1 MVVAS
6 PEDVQASEPP
16 PPTRYFSPGLTIV
29 FTALCAAVLVVY
41 AAPWHGSPLDS
52 LERPAEALE
61 RLVSRDFDTREVLR
75 GAPRWEQW
83 LYGLLVSDDDP
94 FPEAIG
100 WYEELVDA
108 ADSPDA
114 EIYYAVLRAE
124 SGEAPPRG
132 AEGHEWVIA
141 AYSDEALDPGQGGE
155 MIAGIRDTLPANWFT
170 DTLVA
175 RIATKV
181 GDDPTA
187 DAARADIV
195 RRGRSILVRWR
206 ALTALEVI
214 LVIAALALLV
224 REVRRGRFARFGSAP
239 LPPVWGL
246 GEGYALVVRAVLGLL
261 GITLAVVVFLP
272 DWPTTIRLAPF
283 LGGLPVLLWT
293 GAYLRARGE
302 SFTRSFGLVLPAGA
316 AGRLLVLTLVLVG
329 VGGAAEAAIGNLV
342 SAVGVDSH
350 WADGLPEDLLWD
362 PPWLVVLGALDTVVW
377 TPFIEELTFRGLLYG
392 TLRTVTGAPLAAVAS
407 GCLFAA
413 AHGYGLAGFLSVF
426 LSGMLWALAYE
437 RSRSLLPGIV
447 AHAVNNLSVTVTYL
461 LLLRL

>member
-16 PPTRYFSPGLTIV
+16 PPTRYFSPWITGI

-41 AAPWHGSPLDS
+41 MAPWHGSPLDS

-61 RLVSRDFDTREVLR
+61 RLVSRDFDAREVLR
-75 GAPRWEQW
+75 AAPRWEQW
-83 LYGLLVSDDDP
+83 LYGLLVGDDDP
-94 FPEAIG
+94 FREAIG

-108 ADSPDA
+108 VESPAA
-114 EIYYAVLRAE
+114 ELYYVVLRAE

-132 AEGHEWVIA
+132 PEGNDWVTA
-141 AYSDEALDPGQGGE
+141 AYSDDALDPELGRE
-155 MIAGIRDTLPANWFT
+155 MIARIRETLPANWFT

-175 RIATKV
+175 RLATRV
-181 GDDPTA
+181 GDDATA
-187 DAARADIV
+187 TAAHADIA
-195 RRGRSILVRWR
+195 RRGRSLLARWR
-206 ALTALEVI
+206 VLTVLEVV
-214 LVIAALALLV
+214 LVIAALALLL
-224 REVRRGRFARFGSAP
+224 RELRRGRFPRFGPAP

-246 GEGYALVVRAVLGLL
+246 GDGYALVVRAVLGLL
-261 GITLAVVVFLP
+261 GITLAVVVLLP
-272 DWPTTIRLAPF
+272 EWRTTVRLASF

-293 GAYLRARGE
+293 AAYLRARGE
-302 SFTRSFGLVLPAGA
+302 SFARTFGLVLPAGS
-316 AGRLLVLTLVLVG
+316 AGRLLVLALVLVG

-362 PPWLVVLGALDTVVW
+362 SPWLVVMGTLDTVVW

-392 TLRTVTGAPLAAVAS
+392 TLRAVTGAPLAAVAS

-426 LSGMLWALAYE
+426 LSGILWALAYE
-437 RSRSLLPGIV
+437 RSRSLVPSIV